1 MMYLCFCL
9 ALVVVI
15 TTAAK
20 AELKE
25 ELLSSFFHNPV
36 LDGGFTTMDALL
48 KSRGINVKEVIK
60 SHFVANRT
68 VGRSNSIT
76 VKEEGE
82 LLSGFI
88 EAVLYED
95 NTCTRPILKQ
105 YTKLNNCVPFGDT
118 GAYVTLN
125 FRPNYYGQNLNQVIY
140 TLYAD
145 DRCAEKIQDLLVAPI
160 PFHICSRN
168 GAIIVHRD
176 EVPQPSES
184 LLPVLLGQYDTLN
197 NCLANNVQ
205 NGLFDGYSFQKNFCI
220 PGSADLF
227 INGCDSKG
235 QLVGTLYP
243 SSDGSCTLIDG
254 NNGGRRKLQDIYQ
267 FRAPPNTLCEHSESL
282 GFFGFSGYPNFHCR

>member
-1 MMYLCFCL
+1 MYLCFCL

-125 FRPNYYGQNLNQVIY
+125 F
-140 TLYAD
+140 
-145 DRCAEKIQDLLVAPI
+145 
-160 PFHICSRN
+160 SR
-168 GAIIVHRD
+168 
-176 EVPQPSES
+176 
-184 LLPVLLGQYDTLN
+184 
-197 NCLANNVQ
+197 
-205 NGLFDGYSFQKNFCI
+205 
-220 PGSADLF
+220 
-227 INGCDSKG
+227 
-235 QLVGTLYP
+235 
-243 SSDGSCTLIDG
+243 
-254 NNGGRRKLQDIYQ
+254 
-267 FRAPPNTLCEHSESL
+267 
-282 GFFGFSGYPNFHCR
+282 